1 MHNNTLDNL
10 NDYSLCQN
18 LCQHYLEQQALIE
31 EIIQDAQKESLQG
44 IRSLHLIK
52 SEAFDRLHA
61 LLTDY

>member
-1 MHNNTLDNL
+1 MHNDNFDPL

-18 LCQHYLEQQALIE
+18 LCQHYLEQQTLID
-31 EIIQDAQKESLQG
+31 EIIHDAEKEALQG
-44 IRSLHLIK
+44 IRSLQLIK

>member
-1 MHNNTLDNL
+1 MHNNFLDDQ

-18 LCQHYLEQQALIE
+18 LCSHYLQQQTLIE
-31 EIIQDAQKESLQG
+31 EIIHDAEKEALQG

-52 SEAFDRLHA
+52 AEAFDRLYT

>member
-1 MHNNTLDNL
+1 MHNDNFNHQ

-18 LCQHYLEQQALIE
+18 LCQYYLEQQSLIE
-31 EIIQDAQKESLQG
+31 EIFQAAEKEALQG
-44 IRSLHLIK
+44 IRPLHLIK